1 MTNAGYSGWV
11 LNSNLTQLSP
21 EKAEN
26 AITDKMRKD
35 LKEAYIL
42 AAESNPVEHYKEIL
56 QRFEE
61 ELVAQEEARIAAA
74 ATPKKSKKGKTKA
87 ADEDLEMADADDA
100 PVEKPKSSKKRKAE
114 DDIGVSLRSLFDF
127 LRKMLIIL
135 YADPSTTR
143 FCQEAQD
150 QTQHLIYA
158 QGSKWHIH
166 SQDQGRAGSQVQ
178 AQIQEGQGDCREEGR
193 GTQGAKADS

>member
-1 MTNAGYSGWV
+1 MTNADYSGWV

-87 ADEDLEMADADDA
+87 VDEDAEMADADDV

-114 DDIGVSLRSLFDF
+114 DDIGVCLRSFF
-127 LRKMLIIL
+127 YFPRKMLTI
-135 YADPSTTR
+135 
-143 FCQEAQD
+143 
-150 QTQHLIYA
+150 
-158 QGSKWHIH
+158 
-166 SQDQGRAGSQVQ
+166 
-178 AQIQEGQGDCREEGR
+178 
-193 GTQGAKADS
+193 